1 MLMKEK
7 TPLMPTTPMPSPSA
21 AVAADAHRRGP
32 STVEEEA
39 LPGGHRADEREPV
52 GGSLS
57 DAAEP
62 IAGRG
67 GTANPETAPGGKS
80 AAVPAPS
87 PKDTPEPATER
98 TPKMRA
104 QDVSV
109 SYGEKQALKNVSID
123 IHDDR
128 VTAFIGP
135 SGCGKSTFLRCLNR
149 MNDTIPSAQ
158 VTGKIELDGEDI
170 NSSAM
175 DVVQLRARVGMVFQ
189 KPNPFPKSIFENV
202 AYGPRIHG
210 LGSSKAELDEI
221 VEKSLKRAGLW
232 DEVKDRLGESG
243 TALSGGQQQRLCIA
257 RAIAVDPEV
266 ILMDEP
272 CSALDPI
279 ATAKI
284 EELIHELRGR
294 YAIAIVTHNMQQAA
308 RVSQRTAFFHLGELI
323 EVGKTNE
330 IFTNP
335 RVQRTQD
342 YITGRYG

>member
-1 MLMKEK
+1 MDMKEK
-7 TPLMPTTPMPSPSA
+7 TPTKTQAPTEAPPTAVPETGSDQDP
-21 AVAADAHRRGP
+21 VAAAPH
-32 STVEEEA
+32 V
-39 LPGGHRADEREPV
+39 
-52 GGSLS
+52 
-57 DAAEP
+57 AAEAIP
-62 IAGRG
+62 VDVSHQPNIDDP
-67 GTANPETAPGGKS
+67 TVLANDAQRET
-80 AAVPAPS
+80 
-87 PKDTPEPATER
+87 
-98 TPKMRA
+98 KMRA
-104 QDVSV
+104 RDVSV
-109 SYGEKQALKNVSID
+109 FYGDKQALKGVAINIY
-123 IHDDR
+123 DDL

-149 MNDTIPSAQ
+149 MNDTIPSAK
-158 VTGKIELDGEDI
+158 VTGRIELDGEDVTRP
-170 NSSAM
+170 SM

-202 AYGPRIHG
+202 SYGPRIHG
-210 LGSSKAELDEI
+210 LGSSKAELEQI

-232 DEVKDRLGESG
+232 DEVKDRLSESG

-308 RVSQRTAFFHLGELI
+308 RVSQRTAFFHLGEMV
-323 EVGKTNE
+323 EYGKTSE

-335 RVQRTQD
+335 REQRTQD